1 MGDSK
6 QNWGIVGG
14 GMLGMLLAY
23 RLAQR
28 GCPVTLYEGAADLG
42 GLAGFQRLGDLVWDR
57 YYHVILLSDTSVRSL
72 LCELGLEGDLNWVET
87 RTGFYTEG
95 NLYSMSSVLDF
106 FRFPPLNFADK
117 LRLAGT
123 IYYASKI
130 SDWRRMEGIPV
141 ADWLR
146 RWSGKTTFD
155 KIWGPLLRAKMGE
168 DYRHVS
174 AAFIW
179 ATISRMYAARRTGL
193 KKELFGY
200 VNGGY
205 SRIIQHFG
213 EVLRKTG
220 VRIETGFTCQR
231 VTPDTDGKLA
241 VAFKNGVMKR
251 CNQVIITTP
260 APVAVQLC
268 PSLSEKEKSAMDS
281 IKYMGI
287 VCASVLLTK
296 PLAGY
301 YVTNLTESWVP
312 FTAVIEMSALVDR
325 CRLNGH
331 SLVYLP
337 KYVSSEDVFFSESDE
352 VIEEVFLEA
361 LFRIYSHISR
371 SDVLSFHVSREHHVF
386 APSTL
391 NYSKK
396 VPPTKTSV
404 PGLYIV
410 NSSQIVN
417 GTLNV
422 NQTIQLAESA
432 LAEIVP

>member
-6 QNWGIVGG
+6 QNWGIIGG
-14 GMLGMLLAY
+14 GILGMLLAY

-28 GCPVTLYEGAADLG
+28 GSPVTLYEGASDLG

-57 YYHVILLSDTSVRSL
+57 YYHVILLSDTSIRSL
-72 LCELGLEGDLNWVET
+72 LLELGLEKDLNWVET

-95 NLYSMSSVLDF
+95 SLYSMSSVVDF
-106 FRFPPLNFADK
+106 FRFPPLNFVDK

-130 SDWRRMEGIPV
+130 RNWRRMEGIPV

-155 KIWGPLLRAKMGE
+155 KIWGPLLLAKMGE
-168 DYRHVS
+168 YYQHVS

-205 SRIIQHFG
+205 SRIVQRFG

-220 VRIETGFTCQR
+220 VRIETGSTCQS
-231 VTPDTDGKLA
+231 VTPDADGRLA
-241 VAFKNGVMKR
+241 VAFENGVTEHCDR
-251 CNQVIITTP
+251 VIITTP
-260 APVAVQLC
+260 APAAVQLC
-268 PSLSEKEKSAMDS
+268 PGLSEKEKSVMNS
-281 IKYMGI
+281 IKYIGI

-301 YVTNLTESWVP
+301 YVTNITESWVP
-312 FTAVIEMSALVDR
+312 FTAVIEMTALVDR
-325 CRLNGH
+325 WRLNGH

-337 KYVSSEDVFFSESDE
+337 KYVASEDVFFSESNE
-352 VIEEVFLEA
+352 VIEEVFLKA
-361 LFRIYSHISR
+361 LFRMYPHISR
-371 SDVLSFHVSREHHVF
+371 SDALSFNVSRENHVF

-396 VPPTKTSV
+396 VPPTKTSI

-410 NSSQIVN
+410 NSSHIVN

-422 NQTIQLAESA
+422 NQTIQLGESA
-432 LAEIVP
+432 LAEIVQ

>member
-6 QNWGIVGG
+6 QNWGIIGG
-14 GMLGMLLAY
+14 GILGMLLAY

-28 GCPVTLYEGAADLG
+28 GCSVSLYEGASDLG

-72 LCELGLEGDLNWVET
+72 LHELGLENNLNWVET
-87 RTGFYTEG
+87 RTGFYTAG
-95 NLYSMSSVLDF
+95 NLYSLSSVWDF
-106 FRFPPLNFADK
+106 LRFPPLNFVDK

-123 IYYASKI
+123 IFYASKI

-146 RWSGKTTFD
+146 RWSGNTTFD

-168 DYRHVS
+168 YYRHVS

-205 SRIIQHFG
+205 SHIVRRFG
-213 EVLRKTG
+213 EVLRETG
-220 VRIETGFTCQR
+220 VHIETGFPCQR
-231 VTPDTDGKLA
+231 VTADADGKLA
-241 VAFKNGVMKR
+241 VAFENGATEHCDR
-251 CNQVIITTP
+251 VIITTP
-260 APVAVQLC
+260 APAAVQLC
-268 PSLSEKEKSAMDS
+268 PCLSEKEKTAMAG
-281 IKYMGI
+281 IKYIGI

-301 YVTNLTESWVP
+301 YVTNITESWAP

-337 KYVSSEDVFFSESDE
+337 KYVASEDAFFSEKDE
-352 VIEEVFLEA
+352 VIEEVFLTT
-361 LFRIYSHISR
+361 LFRMYPHISR
-371 SDVLSFHVSREHHVF
+371 SDVLSFHLSREPHVF

-391 NYSKK
+391 HYSKK

-410 NSSQIVN
+410 NSSHIVN

-432 LAEIVP
+432 LAGVIP